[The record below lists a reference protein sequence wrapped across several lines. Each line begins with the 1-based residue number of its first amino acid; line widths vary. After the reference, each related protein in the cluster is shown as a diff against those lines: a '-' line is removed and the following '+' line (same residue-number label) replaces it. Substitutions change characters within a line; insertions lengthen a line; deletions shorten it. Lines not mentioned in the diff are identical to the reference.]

1 MLDVPYADMIA
12 PATIHQKERQQ
23 RPGVVLGCKQGG
35 HARPIPWLLEM
46 MMTRKIIFII
56 IIAVAVLMCA
66 RPGAAATKTEYF
78 MDDYS
83 VCSLTGYIDIPS
95 GVTITIHLKKP
106 GASKSLL
113 TKCAL
118 RFRTESDKELLRIEY
133 KAFEIRDCGISFKVN
148 LNNYRCNAKLN
159 DAKLSTREVDIELS
173 RPLHAVNYGGTILLT
188 TYQSNDPGPRD
199 DSVSNPALIGVIVGS
214 VCGVILLILLLAV
227 IGICCYQRNSYL
239 RGGHADP
246 VLRDGDSSDMDKC
259 YINNM
264 EKNGSPVGGVGMSPS
279 LRYTDVVEKFS
290 DSKEEKNRDGLG
302 VRNGEKPLVVD
313 AFATTPTKSSEFSF
327 DTSNKSR
334 GGGSGDEPRSPMIEA
349 LQSNLKFQASYQS
362 TENEAE
368 KRAHRL
374 SSTNNGGGGSGG
386 NDDTPPTPPP
396 PLPVISAPVPKMRT
410 MNSTHAGIRRV
421 PVRTSATSDDINL
434 LERELLHG
442 GQVRDEDGDPGIQV
456 LKPDVVGGLA
466 TEVVPIKIQA
476 SKPKADVEIED
487 FDRTDLTNDDPPPF
501 IRSTNS
507 STSTVHSLRPNRHRS
522 PASKSKHQAQQQ
534 QGSASRNKDAG
545 LSSLRKRGPKSP
557 RITTKG
563 RRLVSEAEEGSV
575 YDDEQRADTP
585 LSVMGVRS
593 SRADDLESL
602 PPLRRSASR
611 QSLFAS
617 RSSLYSR
624 RGKKERRPSVADS
637 LDSYAQDD
645 LTLCNSGA
653 QTQPMSRQDARAF
666 KSLGSIIAPT
676 AAETSTSDPS
686 YSTGRTRKKSVGT
699 SSLSHG
705 RQTPKK
711 STSSHKSSMSTQ
723 TSGQKSTQTDR
734 GAAMNQQQHVHPVP
748 LAKPLL
754 KSTVKSVPPRNV
766 GNGGADHSSQSVKLP
781 PALSKSYF
789 QPIAYNNNTN
799 VTDPGLPP
807 PPPTETLKSTKSPWE
822 LLCELTDTNTHTSPP
837 SESGVST
844 PGPRLEPNLRF
855 TAPSAQL
862 MSLSL
867 TPGPYTAQTTTIAP
881 VTSQP
886 LAGNNAT
893 STHSP
898 FVTTT
903 VTPLNPSVTPTS
915 ARYTP
920 SSLVG
925 SEISFSSHP
934 PMTMDPNY
942 GTLPTRKSSWDALT
956 ELADNQMPSASHQNV
971 ESIV

>member
-1 MLDVPYADMIA
+1 MLFLTANQLA
-12 PATIHQKERQQ
+12 EQQ
-23 RPGVVLGCKQGG
+23 QHRP
-35 HARPIPWLLEM
+35 E
-46 MMTRKIIFII
+46 
-56 IIAVAVLMCA
+56 
-66 RPGAAATKTEYF
+66 
-78 MDDYS
+78 
-83 VCSLTGYIDIPS
+83 GY
-95 GVTITIHLKKP
+95 
-106 GASKSLL
+106 
-113 TKCAL
+113 
-118 RFRTESDKELLRIEY
+118 R
-133 KAFEIRDCGISFKVN
+133 
-148 LNNYRCNAKLN
+148 
-159 DAKLSTREVDIELS
+159 
-173 RPLHAVNYGGTILLT
+173 
-188 TYQSNDPGPRD
+188 NDPGPRD

-227 IGICCYQRNSYL
+227 VGICCYQRNSYL
-239 RGGHADP
+239 RGSHTDP
-246 VLRDGDSSDMDKC
+246 VLRDGESPDMDKC

-264 EKNGSPVGGVGMSPS
+264 EKNGSPVGRVGMSPS

-290 DSKEEKNRDGLG
+290 DSKEEKNRDGLKVG
-302 VRNGEKPLVVD
+302 VSNGENPLVVD
-313 AFATTPTKSSEFSF
+313 ALAMSPTKSSEFSF
-327 DTSNKSR
+327 DTLSKGR
-334 GGGSGDEPRSPMIEA
+334 GGVGESGGSGNGPRSPMIEA

-368 KRAHRL
+368 KRTQRL
-374 SSTNNGGGGSGG
+374 SSTNNGEGGSGG

-410 MNSTHAGIRRV
+410 MNPTHAGIRRV

-442 GQVRDEDGDPGIQV
+442 GRVQDENGDPGIQV
-456 LKPDVVGGLA
+456 LKPDVIDGLA

-487 FDRTDLTNDDPPPF
+487 FDRPDLTNDDPPPF
-501 IRSTNS
+501 IRSANS

-534 QGSASRNKDAG
+534 QGSAPRNKDAG

-617 RSSLYSR
+617 RTSLYSR

-645 LTLCNSGA
+645 LTLCSSGA
-653 QTQPMSRQDARAF
+653 QAQPMSRQDARAY
-666 KSLGSIIAPT
+666 KSLGSIIAPV

-686 YSTGRTRKKSVGT
+686 SSVGRTRKKSVGA

-711 STSSHKSSMSTQ
+711 STSSQKSSMSTQ
-723 TSGQKSTQTDR
+723 TIDQKGTQTDR
-734 GAAMNQQQHVHPVP
+734 GVAMNQQQHVHPVP

-766 GNGGADHSSQSVKLP
+766 GNGGADPSSQPVKLP
-781 PALSKSYF
+781 PALSKSHF
-789 QPIAYNNNTN
+789 QPIVYNNNNAN
-799 VTDPGLPP
+799 VADPGLPP
-807 PPPTETLKSTKSPWE
+807 PPPPTESLKSTKSPWE

-837 SESGVST
+837 SESGVSSL
-844 PGPRLEPNLRF
+844 GPRLEPTRF

-862 MSLSL
+862 TSLSL
-867 TPGPYTAQTTTIAP
+867 TPGPYTAQTTTVPTA
-881 VTSQP
+881 TSQP

-893 STHSP
+893 STYSP

-903 VTPLNPSVTPTS
+903 VTPLNPRTTPTS

-920 SSLVG
+920 TSLVG

-934 PMTMDPNY
+934 PMTMDPTH
-942 GTLPTRKSSWDALT
+942 GTLPSRKSSWDALT
-956 ELADNQMPSASHQNV
+956 ELADNQTSSASHRNV

>member
-1 MLDVPYADMIA
+1 
-12 PATIHQKERQQ
+12 
-23 RPGVVLGCKQGG
+23 
-35 HARPIPWLLEM
+35 M
-46 MMTRKIIFII
+46 MMTRKII
-56 IIAVAVLMCA
+56 IIAVAVLMCT
-66 RPGAAATKTEYF
+66 RPGAAAAKTEYF

-83 VCSLTGYIDIPS
+83 VCSLQGYIDIPS

-106 GASKSLL
+106 STSESSL

-118 RFRTESDKELLRIEY
+118 RFRAESDKELLRIEY
-133 KAFEIRDCGISFKVN
+133 KSFEIGVCGILFKVN
-148 LNNYRCNAKLN
+148 LNKYQCNTAKPQ
-159 DAKLSTREVDIELS
+159 DAKLSTREVDIELDWPS
-173 RPLHAVNYGGTILLT
+173 SAKNYNGEMLLT

-227 IGICCYQRNSYL
+227 VGICCYQRNSYL
-239 RGGHADP
+239 RGSHTDP
-246 VLRDGDSSDMDKC
+246 VLRDGESPDMDKC

-264 EKNGSPVGGVGMSPS
+264 EKNGSPVGRVGMSPS

-290 DSKEEKNRDGLG
+290 DSKEEKNRDGLKVG
-302 VRNGEKPLVVD
+302 VSNGENPLVVD
-313 AFATTPTKSSEFSF
+313 ALAMSPTKSSEFSF
-327 DTSNKSR
+327 DTLSKGR
-334 GGGSGDEPRSPMIEA
+334 GGVGESGGSGNGPRSPMIEA

-368 KRAHRL
+368 KRTQRL
-374 SSTNNGGGGSGG
+374 SSTNNGEGGSGG

-410 MNSTHAGIRRV
+410 MNPTHAGIRRV

-442 GQVRDEDGDPGIQV
+442 GRVQDENGDPGIQV
-456 LKPDVVGGLA
+456 LKPDVIDGLA

-487 FDRTDLTNDDPPPF
+487 FDRPDLTNDDPPPF
-501 IRSTNS
+501 IRSANS

-534 QGSASRNKDAG
+534 QGSAPRNKDAG

-617 RSSLYSR
+617 RTSLYSR

-645 LTLCNSGA
+645 LTLCSSGA
-653 QTQPMSRQDARAF
+653 QAQPMSRQDARAY
-666 KSLGSIIAPT
+666 KSLGSIIAPV

-686 YSTGRTRKKSVGT
+686 SSVGRTRKKSVGA

-711 STSSHKSSMSTQ
+711 STSSQKSSMSTQ
-723 TSGQKSTQTDR
+723 TIDQKGTQTDR
-734 GAAMNQQQHVHPVP
+734 GVAMNQQQHVHPVP

-766 GNGGADHSSQSVKLP
+766 GNGDEGVLKP
-781 PALSKSYF
+781 VYF
-789 QPIAYNNNTN
+789 DLI
-799 VTDPGLPP
+799 
-807 PPPTETLKSTKSPWE
+807 
-822 LLCELTDTNTHTSPP
+822 
-837 SESGVST
+837 
-844 PGPRLEPNLRF
+844 
-855 TAPSAQL
+855 
-862 MSLSL
+862 
-867 TPGPYTAQTTTIAP
+867 
-881 VTSQP
+881 
-886 LAGNNAT
+886 
-893 STHSP
+893 
-898 FVTTT
+898 
-903 VTPLNPSVTPTS
+903 
-915 ARYTP
+915 
-920 SSLVG
+920 
-925 SEISFSSHP
+925 
-934 PMTMDPNY
+934 
-942 GTLPTRKSSWDALT
+942 
-956 ELADNQMPSASHQNV
+956 
-971 ESIV
+971 